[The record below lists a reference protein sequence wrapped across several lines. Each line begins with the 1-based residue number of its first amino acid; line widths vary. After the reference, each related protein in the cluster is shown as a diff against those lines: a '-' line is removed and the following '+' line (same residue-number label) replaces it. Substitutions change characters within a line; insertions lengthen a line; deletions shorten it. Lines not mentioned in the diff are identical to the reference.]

1 MNDVS
6 RDRVRIIG
14 VPMDLGGGR
23 RGVDMGPSAI
33 RISRLHGHLGQLG
46 LKLEDSGNLEVPG
59 AEQVHYGHRE
69 AKYLK
74 QVNSVCRRLARR
86 AQSSLEADYFPLV
99 LGGDHSIT
107 AGTVSGVSGYYRRS
121 GQKIGLIW
129 IDAHPD
135 MNTPSTSPSG
145 NVHGMPLAALLGIG
159 PEVLATIGDFQPK
172 VAIENAV
179 VVGAR
184 SIDSKERETIQ
195 ECGLRVISMS
205 EIDRGGLVAAME
217 QALALA
223 NAGTVGFHC
232 SLDLDVVDP
241 PIAPGVGSPVPGGI
255 SYRESHLAME
265 MIYDWGGCVSLDVVE
280 VNPILDSENRTGN
293 LAVELICSAFGKKI
307 L

>member
-1 MNDVS
+1 MDDGS
-6 RDRVRIIG
+6 RDGVRIIG
-14 VPMDLGGGR
+14 VPMDLGAGR

-33 RISRLHGHLGQLG
+33 RISRLHRGLGQLG
-46 LKLEDSGNLEVPG
+46 LKLEDGGNLEVPG
-59 AEQVHYGHRE
+59 VEQIHYGRRE
-69 AKYLK
+69 AKYLEE
-74 QVNSVCRRLARR
+74 VNSVCRCLARET
-86 AQSSLEADYFPLV
+86 QSTLEADYFPLV

-107 AGTVSGVSGYYRRS
+107 VGTVSGLSTYYRGF
-121 GQKIGLIW
+121 GQRIGLIW

-135 MNTPSTSPSG
+135 MNTPLTTPSG

-159 PEVLATIGDFQPK
+159 PTELATIGGFQPK

-184 SIDSKERETIQ
+184 SIDAKERDNIQ
-195 ECGLRVISMS
+195 EAGLRVISMS
-205 EIDRGGLVAAME
+205 EIDRFGLVAAME

-223 NAGTVGFHC
+223 NTGTAGFHC

-241 PIAPGVGSPVPGGI
+241 QVAPGVGSPVPGGI

-265 MIYDWGGCVSLDVVE
+265 MIHDAGGCLSLDVVE
-280 VNPILDSENRTGN
+280 VNPILDSKNRTGN